1 MAVHQVIVTH
11 GVKQR
16 TPRAF
21 LAKGKVIGVQTTA
34 NAGQY
39 TSIANEIQQLAT
51 DTTALDKA
59 EAAAANRGKEEIK
72 QRNVALNQ
80 FKKSLR
86 AFLRALQGLC
96 DAAPDPTQAEALA
109 VGAGVS
115 VKGSTTPRPK
125 AEISGKALGNGE
137 VHLYARLPATKNKRL
152 FWEWQ
157 QMSADGKTWVTIA
170 TTNDADFLVQNLTP
184 ATLISF
190 RCRFTRKNVPSLWTQ
205 ALVVHVL

>member
-1 MAVHQVIVTH
+1 MAQHQVTVIH

-16 TPRAF
+16 TPRGW
-21 LAKGKVIGVQTTA
+21 LSKGKAIGTA
-34 NAGQY
+34 TNTNASAY

-59 EAAAANRGKEEIK
+59 ESAAANRGKDEIK
-72 QRNVALNQ
+72 ARNAALTK

-86 AFLRALQGLC
+86 AFLAALQGLC
-96 DAAPDPTQAEALA
+96 EQAPDASQAEALA

-115 VKGSTTPRPK
+115 IKGFTAHPK
-125 AEISGKALGNGE
+125 AELSGKAPGNGV

-152 FWEWQ
+152 FWAWQ

-190 RCRFTRKNVPSLWTQ
+190 RCRFTMKNVPSLWTQ
-205 ALVVHVL
+205 ALVIHVL